1 MADYKDL
8 IEMSL
13 EAGDVGQLSAL
24 MGAALSKAGFGKFDS
39 AEAIGTSSS
48 AQLVMTLS
56 NGQYLSC
63 TVDVLDNRPPMAPDD
78 VSNVN

>member
-1 MADYKDL
+1 MADRKKL

-13 EAGDVGQLSAL
+13 EAGDAVQLSAL
-24 MGAALSKAGFGKFDS
+24 MGDALSKAGFGMLAS

-48 AQLVMTLS
+48 AQLVMTLP
-56 NGQYLSC
+56 NGQHLSC

>member
-1 MADYKDL
+1 MGDYKDL

-13 EAGDVGQLSAL
+13 EDGAVVQLSTL
-24 MGAALSKAGFGKFDS
+24 MGAALSNAGFGTLDS
-39 AEAIGTSSS
+39 AEKIGRSSS
-48 AQLVMTLS
+48 AQLVMTLP